1 MPGMEERSMMEK
13 TIKKDIWE
21 MISSVSYST
30 HIAGNAGRAD
40 QKFFEHLQEGIADND
55 LDKIYEFIDAY
66 ERGKSI
72 KPDELVSRLFQKAY
86 SFFLHFGFSLFLKWN
101 PKNHLL
107 IFLFLAFFL
116 IRVRKS
122 APLSSF
128 LGRAYLASYLASY
141 LAFFPKSRHF
151 CPKTSN
157 FAYFRTYIVFW
168 FPGSISATSIVQ
180 NQRTNQPV
188 SALVITTMPFQR
200 LTRNAI
206 GRL

>member
-72 KPDELVSRLFQKAY
+72 KPDELVSVNCFKK
-86 SFFLHFGFSLFLKWN
+86 H
-101 PKNHLL
+101 
-107 IFLFLAFFL
+107 
-116 IRVRKS
+116 
-122 APLSSF
+122 
-128 LGRAYLASYLASY
+128 
-141 LAFFPKSRHF
+141 
-151 CPKTSN
+151 
-157 FAYFRTYIVFW
+157 
-168 FPGSISATSIVQ
+168 
-180 NQRTNQPV
+180 
-188 SALVITTMPFQR
+188 
-200 LTRNAI
+200 I
-206 GRL
+206 GRTLHVYASFWQRKITL